1 MSGPVL
7 TSSFGL
13 RMSAFTALYLAQG
26 VPIGLFS
33 IALPAW
39 LVEQGAD
46 AADIAA
52 LVAVTGLPWAF
63 KLIAGP
69 FMDRFSFPAMGRRR
83 PWVMGAQAGFTV
95 SMVSLALVSGPSDGL
110 WPIMVIGF
118 VINTFAAVQDVAVD
132 GMAIDV
138 LPISE
143 RGRANAFMA
152 FGQAAGFSGFG
163 ALDGYLL
170 SRFGLGVTAIVS
182 AAAIG
187 AVLVFV
193 AVTRER
199 EGERL
204 LPWTA
209 GMATAREIAPAR
221 SMLEIL
227 RDILRVLLLPM
238 SLLLIAVEFLARAG
252 SGVGLAIMPVLAVDE
267 LGYASE
273 VYAYWLGLMGGL
285 SAFVGIFCGPAIDR
299 LGARKVLVVGLL
311 GGSLVT
317 VAYALAAGARGTAG
331 FDLTML
337 AAAQIFGQV
346 FFVSMIAMFMGICWA
361 RVAAT
366 QFAIYMSLANL
377 ARSAGAGAF
386 ALVATDL
393 SVFDALYLVAA
404 LSVAAV
410 LLLQRFDPAAH
421 AARLALIDEERLAPR
436 QTERESRTPTP

>member
-1 MSGPVL
+1 MSAPVL
-7 TSSFGL
+7 TGSFRL

-52 LVAVTGLPWAF
+52 LVAITGLPWAF
-63 KLIAGP
+63 KLLAGP
-69 FMDRFSFPAMGRRR
+69 FMDRFTFPAMGRRR
-83 PWVMGAQAGFTV
+83 PWVLGAQAGFTV
-95 SMVSLALVSGPSDGL
+95 SMLALFVVSDPAESL
-110 WPIMVIGF
+110 WAVMVIGF

-138 LPISE
+138 LPFSE

-187 AVLVFV
+187 TVFAFI

-199 EGERL
+199 AGERL

-209 GMATAREIAPAR
+209 GTASARDFAPAR
-221 SMLEIL
+221 SLLEIL
-227 RDILRVLLLPM
+227 KDLVQVLLLPM

-252 SGVGLAIMPVLAVDE
+252 AGVGLAIMPVLAVDE
-267 LGYASE
+267 LGYPSE
-273 VYAYWLGLMGGL
+273 LYAYWLGLVGGF

-299 LGARKVLVVGLL
+299 FGAQKVLSAGLL
-311 GGSLVT
+311 GGALVT
-317 VAYALAAGARGTAG
+317 VGYALAAELRGTAG

-337 AAAQIFGQV
+337 AGVQIFGQV
-346 FFVSMIAMFMGICWA
+346 FFVSVIAMFMGICWT

-386 ALVATDL
+386 ALVAADL
-393 SVFDALYLVAA
+393 SVIDALYLVAA
-404 LSVAAV
+404 LSVAAA
-410 LLLQRFDPAAH
+410 LLLQRFDPSAH
-421 AARLALIDEERLAPR
+421 AARLELIESRRRELAQPGKG
-436 QTERESRTPTP
+436 SRTPTP

>member
-1 MSGPVL
+1 MKGPVL
-7 TSSFGL
+7 TASFGL
-13 RMSAFTALYLAQG
+13 RMSAFSALYLAQG

-46 AADIAA
+46 AADIAG

-63 KLIAGP
+63 KLVAGP
-69 FMDRFSFPAMGRRR
+69 FMDRFTFPAMGRRR

-95 SMVSLALVSGPSDGL
+95 SMLSLALIADPSERL
-110 WPIMVIGF
+110 WAVMVIGF
-118 VINTFAAVQDVAVD
+118 VINTFAALQDVAVD

-138 LPISE
+138 LPFSE

-170 SRFGLGVTAIVS
+170 NRFGLGVTAIIS

-187 AVLVFV
+187 AILVFV
-193 AVTRER
+193 AFTRER
-199 EGERL
+199 AGERL

-209 GMATAREIAPAR
+209 GEASSRDLAPAR
-221 SMLEIL
+221 SLLEIL
-227 RDILRVLLLPM
+227 KDIVQVLLLPM

-252 SGVGLAIMPVLAVDE
+252 AGVGLAIMPVLAVDE
-267 LGYASE
+267 LGYSAE
-273 VYAYWLGLMGGL
+273 LYAYWLGLMGGF

-299 LGARKVLVVGLL
+299 FGARKVLLSGLL
-311 GGSLVT
+311 GSALVT
-317 VAYALAAGARGTAG
+317 VGYAVAAELRGTAG

-346 FFVSMIAMFMGICWA
+346 FFVSIIAMFMGICWA

-393 SVFDALYLVAA
+393 SVIDALYLIAA
-404 LSVAAV
+404 LSIAAAV
-410 LLLQRFDPAAH
+410 LLLRFDPEAH
-421 AARLALIDEERLAPR
+421 AARIEAIERQKRAPER
-436 QTERESRTPTP
+436 TGRESRIPTP

>member
-1 MSGPVL
+1 
-7 TSSFGL
+7 
-13 RMSAFTALYLAQG
+13 MSAFTALYLAQG

-69 FMDRFSFPAMGRRR
+69 FMDRFTFLAMGRRR

-95 SMVSLALVSGPSDGL
+95 SMLSLSLVADPADSL
-110 WPIMVIGF
+110 WAIMLIGF

-170 SRFGLGVTAIVS
+170 SRFGFASTAIVS
-182 AAAIG
+182 ATAIG
-187 AVLVFV
+187 AVFAFI

-209 GMATAREIAPAR
+209 GAATSREIVPAR
-221 SMLEIL
+221 SLLEIL
-227 RDILRVLLLPM
+227 KDILQVLLLPM

-252 SGVGLAIMPVLAVDE
+252 SGVGLAVMPVLAVDE
-267 LGYASE
+267 LGYSSE

-299 LGARKVLVVGLL
+299 LGAQKVLVVGLL
-311 GGSLVT
+311 GGAVVA
-317 VAYALAAGARGTAG
+317 VAYALAVGFRGTAG
-331 FDLTML
+331 FDLAML
-337 AAAQIFGQV
+337 AAAQIFGQI

-386 ALVATDL
+386 AFVATDL
-393 SVFDALYLVAA
+393 SVVDALYLVAA
-404 LSVAAV
+404 LSVAAAV
-410 LLLQRFDPAAH
+410 LLQRFDPAAH
-421 AARLALIDEERLAPR
+421 TARLELIETQRQEPLEAERGR
-436 QTERESRTPTP
+436 STPTP